1 MAEFKTAMLTNEG
14 KKLLADTL
22 AGKAKLKFYC
32 IGIGGGSY
40 DGTEDLNAMTEL
52 KFQKQKVFLNSIS
65 KENNNCVKIK
75 ALISNENLTEGY
87 YMTEMGLYA
96 IDRKSVV

>member
-1 MAEFKTAMLTNEG
+1 MKGGLSMAEFKTAMLTNEG

-40 DGTEDLNAMTEL
+40 RSEEHTSEL
-52 KFQKQKVFLNSIS
+52 QSH
-65 KENNNCVKIK
+65 
-75 ALISNENLTEGY
+75 
-87 YMTEMGLYA
+87 
-96 IDRKSVV
+96 